1 LSGEA
6 ECDLDPG
13 GGLTDCGNGGGGG
26 GRVGSDG
33 EAGRRW
39 AEGER
44 HEARVGDS
52 NSGQSSTPTRS
63 ALIGYW
69 AWPIY
74 VFPSFSFFV
83 SVFSFFLFVCFSVFC
98 FLFLSFPFLF
108 SFFLNFF

>member
-74 VFPSFSFFV
+74 VFLSFSFFC
-83 SVFSFFLFVCFSVFC
+83 FCFFISFFLFV
-98 FLFLSFPFLF
+98 FLFVFLFPFLLCLF
-108 SFFLNFF
+108 LFF